1 MAAPVIEAHD
11 VIDRL
16 AELARFTGHGEGIT
30 RLVYDEA
37 WCAAHRWLTSEARA
51 GGLAATSDWAGNL
64 YFHDPRVEPGR
75 IDQRV
80 LMVGSHLDSVKHG
93 GKLDGAYGTIA
104 GLVVALACRG
114 APGLPVVGFGSGE
127 EEGSRFHGGSM
138 MGARSMLGMVDEHE
152 LDTLVD
158 RGGSTWRDA
167 LEDAQARGCAARL
180 GGSPFVPL
188 FRPAIGLEL
197 HIEQGP
203 VLEAEHLALGIVDR
217 IAGYRHWTALIEGE
231 PRHAG
236 TTPMRLRHD
245 ALAAAAEMIL
255 ATERAAREAG
265 EPAVA
270 TVGFARPSPGL
281 FNVVPGSC
289 ELWLEVRHDRPD
301 AIAALA
307 NTVTQRWW
315 AIAQERGVPLAPDEG
330 SGQRPALPSAPLAD
344 PALDLAQE
352 MKLSHRRRPSGAGHD
367 TMVFAQA
374 GVATLMVFVPSRGGI
389 SHSPDEHTDDAELV
403 TGAQYLAALTRR
415 LAEHPPGSPPPR
427 ALPGRATRR

>member
-93 GKLDGAYGTIA
+93 GRLDGAYGTIA
-104 GLVVALACRG
+104 GLLVAHASRG
-114 APGLPVVGFGSGE
+114 APGLPVVGFVTCE

-138 MGARSMLGMVDEHE
+138 MGARSMLGMVDERE
-152 LDTLVD
+152 LDTLAD
-158 RGGSTWRDA
+158 RDGRTWRDA
-167 LEDAQARGCAARL
+167 LGDARTRGCAAPLPDSSSL
-180 GGSPFVPL
+180 GPL
-188 FRPAIGLEL
+188 FRPAIELEL

-203 VLEAEHLALGIVDR
+203 VLEAEGLALAIVDR

-231 PRHAG
+231 ARHAG
-236 TTPMRLRHD
+236 TTPMGLRHD
-245 ALAAAAEMIL
+245 ALAAAGDMIL

-270 TVGFARPSPGL
+270 TVGFAR
-281 FNVVPGSC
+281 
-289 ELWLEVRHDRPD
+289 
-301 AIAALA
+301 
-307 NTVTQRWW
+307 
-315 AIAQERGVPLAPDEG
+315 
-330 SGQRPALPSAPLAD
+330 
-344 PALDLAQE
+344 
-352 MKLSHRRRPSGAGHD
+352 
-367 TMVFAQA
+367 
-374 GVATLMVFVPSRGGI
+374 
-389 SHSPDEHTDDAELV
+389 
-403 TGAQYLAALTRR
+403 
-415 LAEHPPGSPPPR
+415 
-427 ALPGRATRR
+427 